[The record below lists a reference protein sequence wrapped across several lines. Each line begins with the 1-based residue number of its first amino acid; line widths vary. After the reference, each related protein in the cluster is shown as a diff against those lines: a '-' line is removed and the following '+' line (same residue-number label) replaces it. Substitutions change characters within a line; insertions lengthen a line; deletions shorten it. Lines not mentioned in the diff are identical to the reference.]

1 MVVQRSP
8 PYCDFTEE
16 SNPFSCFQIYLQNLF
31 DAEFMLFK
39 HTNQQKSEIE
49 KMYYWEFETLMEN
62 LKVDLEK
69 RVESID
75 NARETGGVIRNERFR
90 IDV

>member
-1 MVVQRSP
+1 M
-8 PYCDFTEE
+8 
-16 SNPFSCFQIYLQNLF
+16 QNLF

-62 LKVDLEK
+62 LKFDLEK

-75 NARETGGVIRNERFR
+75 NARETGGVIKNERFR